1 MGCFVAALLA
11 MTAWARL
18 AMTSAAHTVASIT
31 FVVSLPKMSI
41 TLTAMA

>member
-1 MGCFVAALLA
+1 MDCFASHSLAVA
-11 MTAWARL
+11 MTGK
-18 AMTSAAHTVASIT
+18 AATHTVTSTT